1 MRRISID
8 LVGSESI
15 LTTLCLVGLLTV
27 VPAFGQAGGDYGL
40 TWSTIDGGGG
50 QSTGGQYVLTGT
62 IGQPDAAYSAGGP
75 YEVFGGFWAYKPMCW
90 LASECA
96 GQPSGDATCDGSVNL
111 ADLFALK
118 AHFGKCAPWTPPEC
132 CADFTQDGC
141 INLADLFALKAG
153 FGTSGHVP
161 STGNQDCPP

>member
-1 MRRISID
+1 MKKKTIANSRGLAFCVTLFVVS
-8 LVGSESI
+8 LVSGAVAQS
-15 LTTLCLVGLLTV
+15 
-27 VPAFGQAGGDYGL
+27 GGPYDL

-50 QSTGGQYVLTGT
+50 QSSGGSYVLTGT

-75 YEVFGGFWAYKPMCW
+75 YEVFGGFWAYKPTCW
-90 LASECA
+90 SAAECA
-96 GQPSGDATCDGSVNL
+96 GQSNGDATCDGSINL

-132 CADFTQDGC
+132 CADFTQDWC

-153 FGTSGHVP
+153 FGTSGYVP
-161 STGNQDCPP
+161 STGSQGCPP